1 MQKRR
6 LFALMMAA
14 VVMLSSV
21 GLTPMTLKA
30 AEAEVIEE
38 ELVFESGSNN
48 VITEDGAY
56 DATAEDEVNDVI
68 LEDASFDEDATYVD
82 NLGDDLAPG
91 TAVIRGDGMVDAN
104 IGTDMPS
111 SAIFVYELYRKGSSE
126 DTLIKSDEEYTVVRD
141 GKISNCSFNVG
152 FWLKEAEKGTY
163 YVNCQ
168 FYDSTHKE
176 LLTEI
181 KTQDYEYNAP
191 TAQLKTPEPIS
202 RYLTNLIQWPINDPT
217 EEYNVEEYKDGQFM
231 CNGGCAAGTNI
242 YNIRNAENMG
252 PGVYEYRVYAI
263 SSNVFETKNSD
274 YASYIRNYPDDDIE
288 PAPSDNPTDTPTD
301 QPTDNPEDDNTIN
314 VERFDLSVSDMH
326 DVLPGD
332 QFTITAYVGPEN
344 ATNKNV
350 KWKVIDNGT
359 NDLTDGLLISTGD
372 GASANTLDYGTTVR
386 CYAVRPGSYK
396 VVAYLEADP
405 EWHMDC
411 WCDIRESD
419 IQYEEGEPYT
429 VGGFKIFNVHDEYYG
444 GKPIRFD
451 YIQVYDERGSRLEE
465 GKDFTVSYANNVNAG
480 NKTANV
486 IITPTGDYAGNPI
499 KVPFSIYP
507 ISLEWYNEENGQME
521 PAFPTSANL
530 VVVYNNKEQK
540 PVPRITMWTDKG
552 QVTLKGSKDP
562 GKGDFTYSYP
572 SANRDGAIAY
582 KDVGD
587 WEIKVTG
594 NGNYTGEV
602 TLYENIMSPEWG
614 KPLSKCKITPEK
626 KSYTFAELR
635 ENPFIKVKVMDGN
648 TQLKESQ
655 YRVDGIGGIAIGKN
669 IINVWALEPGPD
681 DQTVYCGCKEV
692 TINVKATKL
701 TPAMVDFGDL
711 KDQYTYNGRYVEI
724 NGIKVNGKDEGFS
737 YTIKKGLNVGT
748 GTVTVT
754 GDPNFG
760 YTGSVTK
767 KFKIVPGDVS
777 EFTYNVN
784 SETAEEDQSVAYS
797 KGSDVA
803 ISARLGK
810 SGATPNI
817 WNVYK
822 EEYGDLVLGTDYT
835 VKYEN
840 NKKAGQKGTIVI
852 TGKGNFKGSNF
863 RIPFDVMTGD
873 IGRLSV
879 WAPDK
884 VYNAKNKNA
893 WKSVPVVTD
902 RTGKKLTAGKD
913 YEKKYI
919 YEFEGKTSEDSIPG
933 IGTVVRVS
941 VKGAGNFK
949 GPDANNPQ
957 WNGYC
962 YKIIDASKDIS
973 KADFKI
979 QDKAFVGRNVNI
991 GLDEKDFVKAVA
1003 SDKTTQLKYDVD
1015 YIITGYKNNDR
1026 KGTAS
1031 VTLKGIGS
1039 YGGTKTV
1046 TFNITPK
1053 ALK

>member
-14 VVMLSSV
+14 VVALSSV
-21 GLTPMTLKA
+21 GLTPMTLMA
-30 AEAEVIEE
+30 AEIEE
-38 ELVFESGSNN
+38 ELVFEAGANN
-48 VITEDGAY
+48 VITDEGAY
-56 DATAEDEVNDVI
+56 DAIAEDEASDVI
-68 LEDASFDEDATYVD
+68 LEDATFDEDAPYFD
-82 NLGDDLAPG
+82 NLGEDPAPG
-91 TAVIRGDGMVDAN
+91 TAVIRGDGIVDVN
-104 IGTDMPS
+104 VSDVTNMPVDGS
-111 SAIFVYELYRKGSSE
+111 FEYELYRKETTG
-126 DTLIKSDEEYTVVRD
+126 DILINSAESDFVVRD
-141 GKISNCSFNVG
+141 GKASNSSFNVG

-163 YVNCQ
+163 YVLTR
-168 FYDSTHKE
+168 FYDDNSHQNV
-176 LLTEI
+176 LTEI
-181 KTQDYEYNAP
+181 RTQDYEYNAP
-191 TAQLKTPEPIS
+191 SAQLEAPGPIS
-202 RYLTNLIQWPINDPT
+202 IYLETLIKWPVKDPT
-217 EEYNVEEYKDGQFM
+217 EEYYVEEYKDGERI
-231 CNGGCAAGTNI
+231 CYWRHAAGTTI
-242 YNIRNAENMG
+242 ESLSDLEVTG
-252 PGVYEYRVYAI
+252 PGVYEFRVYAV
-263 SSNVFETKNSD
+263 SSNIFEKKNSD
-274 YASYIRNYPDDDIE
+274 YTSYVTKYPNDDIE
-288 PAPSDNPTDTPTD
+288 PTPSDNPTDNPTD
-301 QPTDNPEDDNTIN
+301 QPSDNPEDDNTIH

-350 KWKVIDNGT
+350 KWMVINNET

-386 CYAVRPGSYK
+386 CYAVRSGSYR
-396 VVAYLEADP
+396 VVAYLESDP

-419 IQYEEGEPYT
+419 IQYEESEPYT
-429 VGGFKIFNVHDEYYG
+429 IGGFKIFNVHDEYYG

-465 GKDFTVSYANNVNAG
+465 GKDFTVSYENNVNAG

-486 IITPTGDYAGNPI
+486 IITPIGDYAGGPL

-507 ISLEWYNEENGQME
+507 ISLEWYNEENEQME

-530 VVVYNNKEQK
+530 MVVYNGNEQK
-540 PVPRITMWTDKG
+540 AIPRITMWTDNG
-552 QVTLKGSKDP
+552 QVTLKGSMDP

-572 SANRDGAIAY
+572 STNSDGATAY

-614 KPLSKCKITPEK
+614 TPLSKCKVTPEK
-626 KSYTFAELR
+626 KSYTVAELQA
-635 ENPFIKVKVMDGN
+635 NPVIKVKVMDGKN
-648 TQLKESQ
+648 QLKESQ
-655 YRVDGIGGIAIGKN
+655 YRVDEIGRPSIGKN
-669 IINVWALEPGPD
+669 IVNIWAEEPGPD
-681 DQTVYCGCKEV
+681 DQTVYCGCTEV
-692 TINVKATKL
+692 TIKVTATKL
-701 TPAMVDFGDL
+701 TSAMVNFGDL

-724 NGIKVNGKDEGFS
+724 NGITVNGKDEGFR

-784 SETAEEDQSVAYS
+784 SETEEEDQSVAYS
-797 KGSDVA
+797 KGSDVT

-835 VKYEN
+835 VKYVN
-840 NKKAGQKGTIVI
+840 NKKAGQKGTVVI
-852 TGKGNFKGSNF
+852 TGKGNFKGSSF
-863 RIPFDVMTGD
+863 KIPFDVINGD
-873 IGRLSV
+873 ISRMNI

-884 VYNAKNKNA
+884 VYNAKSKTA
-893 WKSVPVVTD
+893 WKSVPVITD
-902 RTGKKLTAGKD
+902 RAGKKLAAGKD
-913 YEKKYI
+913 YEKNFV

-933 IGTVVRVS
+933 VGTVVRVS

-979 QDKAFVGRNVNI
+979 QDKTFVGRNVNI
-991 GLDEKDFVKAVA
+991 GLDEKDFVKAIA
-1003 SDKTTQLKYDVD
+1003 ADKTTQLKYDVD
-1015 YIITGYKNNDR
+1015 YIITGYSNNDR

-1053 ALK
+1053 TVK